1 MNLNINENLNK
12 IEQLQND
19 IQVKNKSIEN
29 KLIQIKDDENFIN
42 EIEQEK
48 LMYIEN
54 ISDDIFSEILGM

>member
-1 MNLNINENLNK
+1 LNLNINENLNK